1 MLFFELIA
9 TATKTE
15 TKPIITYTKNGQN
28 VHIVNRDLINLA
40 ELYNDNSL
48 FGLYAFVVEPEIIEI
63 YKDFEPCY
71 KVTTIYNDAHM
82 SITQRGFQNYNEQMQ
97 DFTGFESIIS
107 KTIEAGGYIKNDIIL
122 LLKLHKSAL
131 YPQAV
136 SLKRELQKQQQ
147 IEDEERRQKAIE
159 HQQQEEAEL
168 KADIER
174 ARKEKLEFLQGF
186 GDGKTVIQVERLY
199 NILSKTFT
207 YADNGKI
214 HEKTR
219 RDFIIDFVSEG
230 YQPKCIEDVV
240 RYTGSRWN
248 PRKGK
253 PKTEYRLYEA
263 DTNSYYDITKT
274 EYDFACF
281 YAKKITENK
290 AMLQ

>member
-9 TATKTE
+9 TANKTE
-15 TKPIITYTKNGQN
+15 TKPIIAYKTNGQD

-48 FGLYAFVVEPEIIEI
+48 SGLYAFAVEPEIIEI

-71 KVTTIYNDAHM
+71 QVTTMYNDAPKEM
-82 SITQRGFQNYNEQMQ
+82 IQRGFQNYNEQMQ

-107 KTIEAGGYIKNDIIL
+107 KTIEAGGYVKNDILL
-122 LLKLHKSAL
+122 LLKLHKSTL

-136 SLKRELQKQQQ
+136 KLKKELQKQQQ
-147 IEDEERRQKAIE
+147 IEDEGRRQKAIE
-159 HQQQEEAEL
+159 RQQQEEAEL
-168 KADIER
+168 KAEIER
-174 ARKEKLEFLQGF
+174 VRKEKLEFLQGF
-186 GDGKTVIQVERLY
+186 GDDKTVIQVERLY

-207 YADNGKI
+207 YVDKGKI
-214 HEKTR
+214 YKKTR
-219 RDFIIDFVSEG
+219 RDFIIDFLSKG
-230 YQPKCIEDVV
+230 YQPKCVENVV
-240 RYTGSRWN
+240 RYVGSRWN
-248 PRKGK
+248 PRKSK

-281 YAKKITENK
+281 YAGKTV
-290 AMLQ
+290 

>member
-15 TKPIITYTKNGQN
+15 TKPIITYKKNGQD
-28 VHIVNRDLINLA
+28 VHIVNRELINLA

-48 FGLYAFVVEPEIIEI
+48 SGLYAFAVEPKIIEI

-71 KVTTIYNDAHM
+71 KVTTIYNDAPKEM
-82 SITQRGFQNYNEQMQ
+82 IQRGFQNYNEQMQ

-107 KTIEAGGYIKNDIIL
+107 KTIEAGGYVKNDILL
-122 LLKLHKSAL
+122 LLKLHKSEL
-131 YPQAV
+131 YSQAV
-136 SLKRELQKQQQ
+136 KLKKELQKQQR
-147 IEDEERRQKAIE
+147 IEDEERRKRAIE
-159 HQQQEEAEL
+159 RQQQEEAEL
-168 KADIER
+168 KAEIEN
-174 ARKEKLEFLQGF
+174 AKKEKLEFLQGF
-186 GDGKTVIQVERLY
+186 GDNKTVIQIERLY
-199 NILSKTFT
+199 SILSKAFT
-207 YADNGKI
+207 YVNNGKTQR
-214 HEKTR
+214 KTR
-219 RDFIIDFVSEG
+219 RDFIIDFLSEG
-230 YQPKCIEDVV
+230 YQPERVEDVV
-240 RYTGSRWN
+240 RHTGNKWN
-248 PRKGK
+248 PKKSK